1 MVKYMQNFGEN
12 SLPMQGG
19 GTVMSY
25 KRVLLIIFIT
35 IVSVALVYFLVQVE
49 QSATK
54 ETVASRPVALPYNW
68 IGSITK
74 TQIAEPSGITYHP
87 IRRSLFVADDSGSVH
102 EVSLEGRLI
111 QSKGLNERD
120 IEGITVDP
128 NTGLLYAAV
137 EDDEAILELEPENLN
152 LQREFRIG
160 RSFKGEQLLKK
171 GGMGI
176 EAIAFVPD
184 ASHPEGGTFWVGNQ
198 TFSLKEKDEPSVVCE
213 VVVPLRSTTAKQ
225 TDGTIIHA
233 YKMNFIDISGLAYD
247 AQGDF
252 LVLIS
257 DTTNLLVELKREGT
271 ILSQYLLPGD
281 EQEGIVLD
289 GLGYMYIAQEN
300 GKIIKLADRRLR

>member
-1 MVKYMQNFGEN
+1 
-12 SLPMQGG
+12 
-19 GTVMSY
+19 MSY
-25 KRVLLIIFIT
+25 KRAVLIFSIT
-35 IVSVALVYFLVQVE
+35 IISIALVYFLVRVE
-49 QSATK
+49 QSAIKDTSG
-54 ETVASRPVALPYNW
+54 SRPTALPYNW
-68 IGSITK
+68 IGNITK
-74 TQIAEPSGITYHP
+74 AQIAEPSGITYHP
-87 IRRSLFVADDSGSVH
+87 TRRSLFIADDSGSVH

-128 NTGLLYAAV
+128 STGLLYAAV
-137 EDDEAILELEPENLN
+137 EDDEVILELEPENLAI
-152 LQREFRIG
+152 QRQFRIS
-160 RSFKGEQLLKK
+160 RDFKGEQLLRK

-198 TFSLKEKDEPSVVCE
+198 SFSLKAKDEPSVVCE
-213 VVVPLRSTTAKQ
+213 VVVPLRSTTTKMA
-225 TDGTIIHA
+225 DGAIIRA

-247 AQGDF
+247 AQGDY

-271 ILSQYLLPGD
+271 ILRQYLLPGD

-289 GLGYMYIAQEN
+289 GLGYMYVAQEN

>member
-1 MVKYMQNFGEN
+1 
-12 SLPMQGG
+12 
-19 GTVMSY
+19 MSY
-25 KRVLLIIFIT
+25 KRAVLIFSIT
-35 IVSVALVYFLVQVE
+35 IISIALVYFLVRVE
-49 QSATK
+49 QSAIKDTSG
-54 ETVASRPVALPYNW
+54 SRPTALPYNW
-68 IGSITK
+68 IGNISK
-74 TQIAEPSGITYHP
+74 AQIAEPSGITYHP
-87 IRRSLFVADDSGSVH
+87 TRRSLFIADDSGSVH

-128 NTGLLYAAV
+128 STGLLYAAV
-137 EDDEAILELEPENLN
+137 EDDEVILELEPENLAI
-152 LQREFRIG
+152 QRQFRIS
-160 RSFKGEQLLKK
+160 RDFKGEQLLRK

-198 TFSLKEKDEPSVVCE
+198 SFSLKAKDEPSVVCE
-213 VVVPLRSTTAKQ
+213 VVVPLRSTTAKMA
-225 TDGTIIHA
+225 DGTIIRA

-247 AQGDF
+247 AQGDY

-271 ILSQYLLPGD
+271 ILRQYLLPGD

-289 GLGYMYIAQEN
+289 GLGYMYVAQEN

>member
-1 MVKYMQNFGEN
+1 
-12 SLPMQGG
+12 
-19 GTVMSY
+19 MSY

-35 IVSVALVYFLVQVE
+35 IVSVALVYFLVRVE
-49 QSATK
+49 QSATQ
-54 ETVASRPVALPYNW
+54 ETAASRPSALPYNW

-74 TQIAEPSGITYHP
+74 KQIAEPSGITYHP
-87 IRRSLFVADDSGSVH
+87 IRRSLFIADDSGIVH

-137 EDDEAILELEPENLN
+137 EDDEAILELEPENLT

-160 RSFKGEQLLKK
+160 RSFKGEQLLRK

-198 TFSLKEKDEPSVVCE
+198 TFSLKAKDEPSVVCE

-300 GKIIKLADRRLR
+300 GEIIKLADRRLR

>member
-1 MVKYMQNFGEN
+1 
-12 SLPMQGG
+12 
-19 GTVMSY
+19 MSY
-25 KRVLLIIFIT
+25 KRGFLIFLIT
-35 IVSVALVYFLVQVE
+35 IISIALVYFLVQME

-54 ETVASRPVALPYNW
+54 KTIASRPSPLPYNW
-68 IGSITK
+68 IGNITQR
-74 TQIAEPSGITYHP
+74 QIAEPSGITYHP
-87 IRRSLFVADDSGSVH
+87 TRRSLFLADDSGSVH
-102 EVSLEGRLI
+102 EVSLEGRPI
-111 QSKGLNERD
+111 QSKGLSERD

-128 NTGLLYAAV
+128 STGMLYAAV
-137 EDDEAILELEPENLN
+137 EDDEVILELEPENLAI
-152 LQREFRIG
+152 QREFRIG
-160 RSFKGEQLLKK
+160 RDFKGEQLLRK

-198 TFSLKEKDEPSVVCE
+198 SFSLKAKDEPSVVCE

-225 TDGTIIHA
+225 ADGAIIHA

-247 AQGDF
+247 AQGDC

-271 ILSQYLLPGD
+271 ILRQYLLPGD

-289 GLGYMYIAQEN
+289 GLGYMYVAQEN
-300 GKIIKLADRRLR
+300 GEIIKLADRRLR

>member
-1 MVKYMQNFGEN
+1 
-12 SLPMQGG
+12 
-19 GTVMSY
+19 MSY
-25 KRVLLIIFIT
+25 KRVLLIFTIT
-35 IVSVALVYFLVQVE
+35 IISIALVYFLVQME

-54 ETVASRPVALPYNW
+54 ETEASRPVALPYNW
-68 IGSITK
+68 VGSITQS
-74 TQIAEPSGITYHP
+74 QIAEPSGITYHP
-87 IRRSLFVADDSGSVH
+87 TRRSLFIADDSGSVH

-120 IEGITVDP
+120 IEGITVNP
-128 NTGLLYAAV
+128 ETGLLYAAV
-137 EDDEAILELEPENLN
+137 EDDEAILELDPENLT

-160 RSFKGEQLLKK
+160 RNFKGEQLLRK

-198 TFSLKEKDEPSVVCE
+198 SFSLKARDEPSVVCE

-225 TDGTIIHA
+225 ADGAIIRA

-257 DTTNLLVELKREGT
+257 DTTNLLVELKPDGT
-271 ILSQYLLPGD
+271 ILRQYLLPGD
-281 EQEGIVLD
+281 EQEGVVLD
-289 GLGYMYIAQEN
+289 GLGYMYLAQEN

>member
-1 MVKYMQNFGEN
+1 
-12 SLPMQGG
+12 
-19 GTVMSY
+19 MSY
-25 KRVLLIIFIT
+25 KRGFLIFLIT
-35 IVSVALVYFLVQVE
+35 IISIALVYFLVQME

-54 ETVASRPVALPYNW
+54 KTIASRPSPLPYNW
-68 IGSITK
+68 IGNITQR
-74 TQIAEPSGITYHP
+74 QIAEPSGITYHP
-87 IRRSLFVADDSGSVH
+87 TRRSLFLADDSGSVH
-102 EVSLEGRLI
+102 EVSLEGQLI
-111 QSKGLNERD
+111 QSKGLSERD

-128 NTGLLYAAV
+128 STGMLYAAV
-137 EDDEAILELEPENLN
+137 EDDEVILELEPESLAI
-152 LQREFRIG
+152 QREFRIG
-160 RSFKGEQLLKK
+160 RDFKGEQLLRK

-198 TFSLKEKDEPSVVCE
+198 SFSLKAKDEPSVVCE

-225 TDGTIIHA
+225 ADGAIIHA

-247 AQGDF
+247 AQGDC

-271 ILSQYLLPGD
+271 ILRQYLLPGD

-289 GLGYMYIAQEN
+289 GLGYMYVAQEN
-300 GKIIKLADRRLR
+300 GEIIKLADRRLR

>member
-1 MVKYMQNFGEN
+1 
-12 SLPMQGG
+12 
-19 GTVMSY
+19 MSY
-25 KRVLLIIFIT
+25 KRGLLIFSIT
-35 IVSVALVYFLVQVE
+35 IISIALVYFLIRME

-68 IGSITK
+68 IGSITQ

-87 IRRSLFVADDSGSVH
+87 TRRSLFLADDSGSVH

-111 QSKGLNERD
+111 QSKGLNARD

-128 NTGLLYAAV
+128 STGLLYAAV
-137 EDDEAILELEPENLN
+137 EGDEVILELEPEHLAI
-152 LQREFRIG
+152 QREFRIG
-160 RSFKGEQLLKK
+160 RDFKGEQLLRK

-198 TFSLKEKDEPSVVCE
+198 SFSLKAKDEPSVVCE

-225 TDGTIIHA
+225 ADGAIIHA

-271 ILSQYLLPGD
+271 ILRQYLLPGD

-289 GLGYMYIAQEN
+289 GLGYIYVAQEN
-300 GKIIKLADRRLR
+300 GEIIKLADRRLR

>member
-1 MVKYMQNFGEN
+1 
-12 SLPMQGG
+12 
-19 GTVMSY
+19 MSY
-25 KRVLLIIFIT
+25 KRGLLIFSIT
-35 IVSVALVYFLVQVE
+35 IISIALVYFLIRME

-68 IGSITK
+68 IGSITQ

-87 IRRSLFVADDSGSVH
+87 TRRSLFLADDSGSVH

-111 QSKGLNERD
+111 QSKGLNARD

-128 NTGLLYAAV
+128 STGLLYAAV
-137 EDDEAILELEPENLN
+137 EGDEVILELEPEHLAI
-152 LQREFRIG
+152 QREFRIG
-160 RSFKGEQLLKK
+160 RDFKGEQLLRK

-198 TFSLKEKDEPSVVCE
+198 SFSLKAKDEPSVVCE

-225 TDGTIIHA
+225 ADGAIIHA

-271 ILSQYLLPGD
+271 ILRQYLLPGD

-289 GLGYMYIAQEN
+289 GLGYMYVAQEN
-300 GKIIKLADRRLR
+300 GEIIKLADRRLR